1 MICLC
6 SILQELVNS
15 WSKVSYVDLS
25 GDIETINHLIFG
37 QQISIC
43 YTLITMS
50 SYGLI
55 VDPWYTLYI
64 YTLVCIYIYT
74 YCIYR
79 YTLYIYTI
87 YIYTLYIYIHYI
99 YTTIYIYTSI
109 YIHYIYTLYIYT
121 LYIYILYIYTFIYI
135 IYIYIYLHMNG
146 WCCNHIPIFPNFRDC
161 KKRPPLD
168 HCKNLLS
175 AHAKAGNFQVR
186 KYLLFPRKKWDL
198 TTFWFWIGE
207 NRSHIGKS
215 TC

>member
-64 YTLVCIYIYT
+64 YIGVHI
-74 YCIYR
+74 
-79 YTLYIYTI
+79 
-87 YIYTLYIYIHYI
+87 
-99 YTTIYIYTSI
+99 
-109 YIHYIYTLYIYT
+109 
-121 LYIYILYIYTFIYI
+121 YIYILY
-135 IYIYIYLHMNG
+135 L
-146 WCCNHIPIFPNFRDC
+146 
-161 KKRPPLD
+161 
-168 HCKNLLS
+168 
-175 AHAKAGNFQVR
+175 
-186 KYLLFPRKKWDL
+186 
-198 TTFWFWIGE
+198 
-207 NRSHIGKS
+207 
-215 TC
+215 

>member
-64 YTLVCIYIYT
+64 YIGVHIYIH
-74 YCIYR
+74 IVF
-79 YTLYIYTI
+79 IDI
-87 YIYTLYIYIHYI
+87 HYIYIHYL
-99 YTTIYIYTSI
+99 
-109 YIHYIYTLYIYT
+109 YIYTLYIYT
-121 LYIYILYIYTFIYI
+121 LYIHYIYTIYIYTIYILYIYTY
-135 IYIYIYLHMNG
+135 IYIYIWMDDVAIISLFFPILETAKKGPHWTTARTCFLPMLRPVTSRCGSIFCSREKNG
-146 WCCNHIPIFPNFRDC
+146 T
-161 KKRPPLD
+161 
-168 HCKNLLS
+168 S
-175 AHAKAGNFQVR
+175 
-186 KYLLFPRKKWDL
+186 LLFGFELVKTDL
-198 TTFWFWIGE
+198 T
-207 NRSHIGKS
+207 
-215 TC
+215 